1 MTAERTEA
9 AGHSSGTRNDT
20 RTVATA
26 QGVVAGARREGVAV
40 FRGIPYAAPPA
51 RTGRFAAPQPHAAWE
66 GVRDA
71 TVAGPTAPQ
80 AERNLGGID
89 MSPYF
94 GPGWIPGEDYLTLD
108 IWTPDR
114 PAPAPAHRSRGQDLD
129 GRQAA
134 LPVMVFVH
142 GGGFVAGSTRASLYD
157 GTAFARSGVVLVTV
171 NYRLGVSGFLD
182 LPGAPRNRG
191 LLDVIAAL
199 RWVRENIA
207 AFGGDPD
214 LVTLFGQS
222 AGATL
227 TGAVIAAPESRGL
240 VRRAIVQSG
249 SGLGAFS
256 PEQAA
261 RVTKAA
267 AAALGIAP
275 HADAFAA
282 VPDARLVEATARLGG
297 IDLRTTTAYDP
308 LAGLSPFSVVADR
321 QPADA
326 VAAGA
331 GSTGIDLLI
340 GTNAEEG
347 NLYLVPSGAHAAS
360 TAADVR
366 AAAERSH
373 PEPGL
378 LLDTYRA
385 AHPGATPGELRSA
398 VMGDALFG
406 KGTWALADA
415 HAERSSGATYSYRFD
430 WRSGAFDGRLGA
442 THTMELP
449 FVFGLDPARLRGPG
463 ALLGP
468 GSPPPDLAPRMHAAW
483 IRFART
489 GDPGW
494 APYDTRHRVTTVID
508 RRWTVHEDLRGDV
521 RRSWMR

>member
-1 MTAERTEA
+1 VSTEHPNRTRI
-9 AGHSSGTRNDT
+9 TT
-20 RTVATA
+20 RTVAPTRTRTVTTA
-26 QGVVAGARREGVAV
+26 QGVVAGARHEGVAV

-51 RTGRFAAPQPHAAWE
+51 LTGRFAAPHPHAPWD

-71 TVAGPTAPQ
+71 TAAGPTAPQ
-80 AERNLGGID
+80 AERNLGSLD

-94 GPGWIPGEDYLTLD
+94 GPGWVPGDDYLTLD
-108 IWTPDR
+108 IW
-114 PAPAPAHRSRGQDLD
+114 APAHPTSQG
-129 GRQAA
+129 

-157 GTAFARSGVVLVTV
+157 GGAFARSGVILVTV
-171 NYRLGVSGFLD
+171 NYRLGIAGFLD

-191 LLDVIAAL
+191 LLDIFAAL
-199 RWVRENIA
+199 RWIRENIA
-207 AFGGDPD
+207 AFGGDPGQ
-214 LVTLFGQS
+214 VTLFGQS

-261 RVTKAA
+261 RVTKAVA
-267 AAALGIAP
+267 SALGTAP
-275 HADAFAA
+275 RADAFDA
-282 VPDARLVEATARLGG
+282 VSDARLVDATARIGT

-308 LAGLSPFSVVADR
+308 LIGLSPFSVVADR

-326 VAAGA
+326 VATGL
-331 GSTGIDLLI
+331 GSTDIDLLI

-347 NLYLVPSGAHAAS
+347 NLYLVPTGAYAAS
-360 TAADVR
+360 TLADVR

-373 PEPGL
+373 PGPDSL
-378 LLDTYRA
+378 VDTYRA
-385 AHPGATPGELRSA
+385 AHPEAGPGQLRSA

-406 KGTWALADA
+406 AGSWALADA
-415 HAERSSGATYSYRFD
+415 HAERSSGATYSYHFD
-430 WRSGAFDGRLGA
+430 WRSGAFDGLLGA
-442 THTMELP
+442 THTVELP
-449 FVFGLDPARLRGPG
+449 FVFGLDPARLRGPD

-468 GSPPPDLAPRMHAAW
+468 GPPPPDLAPRMHAAW
-483 IRFART
+483 IRFARD

-494 APYDTRHRVTTVID
+494 APYDTRRRTTTVIG
-508 RRWTVHEDLRGDV
+508 RHWTVQEDLRGDI
-521 RRSWMR
+521 RRAWRR

>member
-1 MTAERTEA
+1 MTTEHGAPPPTRTHT
-9 AGHSSGTRNDT
+9 GT

-26 QGVVAGARREGVAV
+26 QGAVAGARLDGVAV
-40 FRGIPYAAPPA
+40 FRGIPYAAAPG
-51 RTGRFAAPQPHAAWE
+51 RTGRFAAPRPHAPWE
-66 GVRDA
+66 GIRDA
-71 TVAGPTAPQ
+71 TEAGPTAPQ
-80 AERNLGGID
+80 AERSLGAVD

-94 GPGWIPGEDYLTLD
+94 GPGWVPGEDYLTLD
-108 IWTPDR
+108 VWTPDH
-114 PAPAPAHRSRGQDLD
+114 PVSRSRTRSHDQGQP
-129 GRQAA
+129 

-157 GTAFARSGVVLVTV
+157 GTAFARSGVILVTV
-171 NYRLGVSGFLD
+171 NYRLGAGGFLD

-191 LLDVIAAL
+191 LLDILAAL
-199 RWVRENIA
+199 RWVRENIV

-227 TGAVIAAPESRGL
+227 TGAVVAAPESRGL

-267 AAALGIAP
+267 AAVLGIAP
-275 HADAFAA
+275 HADAFEA
-282 VPDARLVEATARLGG
+282 VPDTRLVEATARLGG
-297 IDLRTTTAYDP
+297 IDLRTPTAYDP
-308 LAGLSPFSVVADR
+308 LIGLSPFGVVADR

-326 VAAGA
+326 IAAGA

-347 NLYLVPSGAHAAS
+347 NLYLVPSGAYAAS
-360 TAADVR
+360 TMADVR
-366 AAAERSH
+366 AAAERAH
-373 PEPGL
+373 PEPDL
-378 LLDTYRA
+378 LVDTYRA
-385 AHPGATPGELRSA
+385 ALPGAAPGQLRSA

-406 KGTWALADA
+406 NGSWALADA
-415 HAERSSGATYSYRFD
+415 HAERSSGVTYSYRFD
-430 WRSGAFDGRLGA
+430 WRSRAFDGLLGA

-449 FVFGLDPARLRGPG
+449 FVFGLDDPARLRGPDG
-463 ALLGP
+463 LFGP

-494 APYDTRHRVTTVID
+494 PPYDTRRRITTVIG
-508 RRWTVHEDLRGDV
+508 RHWTVHEDLRGEV
-521 RRSWMR
+521 RRAWRR

>member
-1 MTAERTEA
+1 MSTENRTKAPEV
-9 AGHSSGTRNDT
+9 T
-20 RTVATA
+20 TA
-26 QGVVAGARREGVAV
+26 QGVVAGARHEGVAV
-40 FRGIPYAAPPA
+40 FHRIPYAEPPI
-51 RTGRFAAPQPHAAWE
+51 RTGRFAAPRPHAPWS

-71 TVAGPTAPQ
+71 TTAGPTVPQ
-80 AERNLGGID
+80 AERNLGAID

-94 GPGWIPGEDYLTLD
+94 GPGWVRGDDYLTLD
-108 IWTPDR
+108 VWTPDHALTPSPVR
-114 PAPAPAHRSRGQDLD
+114 EET
-129 GRQAA
+129 A

-157 GTAFARSGVVLVTV
+157 GTAFARDGVVLVTL
-171 NYRLGVSGFLD
+171 NYRLGIAGFLD
-182 LPGAPRNRG
+182 LPGSPRNRG
-191 LLDVIAAL
+191 LLDVLAAL

-214 LVTLFGQS
+214 QVTLFGQS

-275 HADAFAA
+275 HAEAFDG
-282 VPDARLVEATARLGG
+282 VPDARLVEAASRLGG
-297 IDLRTTTAYDP
+297 IDLHTTTAYDP
-308 LAGLSPFSVVADR
+308 LIGLSPFSLVADR

-326 VAAGA
+326 IAAGSDIGNDS
-331 GSTGIDLLI
+331 GSAADIDLLI
-340 GTNAEEG
+340 GTNTEEG
-347 NLYLVPSGAHAAS
+347 NLYLVPSGAYAAS
-360 TAADVR
+360 TMADVR
-366 AAAERSH
+366 TAAELSH
-373 PEPGL
+373 PEPDL
-378 LLDTYRA
+378 LIETYRT
-385 AHPGATPGELRSA
+385 AHPGATPGRLRSA

-406 KGTWALADA
+406 AGSWALAGA
-415 HAERSSGATYSYRFD
+415 HADRSSGTTYSYLFD
-430 WRSGAFDGRLGA
+430 WRSPALDGQLGA
-442 THTMELP
+442 THTVELP
-449 FVFGLDPARLRGPG
+449 FVFGLGPAPLRGPD

-468 GSPPPDLAPRMHAAW
+468 GNPPSSLAPRMHAAW

-494 APYDTRHRVTTVID
+494 APYDTRRRATMVIGSRWRV
-508 RRWTVHEDLRGDV
+508 REDPRGVV
-521 RRSWMR
+521 RRAWER

>member
-1 MTAERTEA
+1 MTAA
-9 AGHSSGTRNDT
+9 H
-20 RTVATA
+20 RTVTTA
-26 QGVVAGARREGVAV
+26 QGAVAGALHEDVAV

-51 RTGRFAAPQPHAAWE
+51 RAGRFAAPRPHAPWE

-71 TVAGPTAPQ
+71 TSAGPTAPQ
-80 AERNLGGID
+80 AERNLGAID

-94 GPGWIPGEDYLTLD
+94 GPGWIPGDDYLTLD
-108 IWTPDR
+108 IW
-114 PAPAPAHRSRGQDLD
+114 APEQRSREG
-129 GRQAA
+129 GRA

-171 NYRLGVSGFLD
+171 NYRLGISGFLD

-191 LLDVIAAL
+191 LLDVLAAL

-214 LVTLFGQS
+214 RVTLFGQS

-240 VRRAIVQSG
+240 VRRAVVQSG

-261 RVTKAA
+261 RVTQAA
-267 AAALGIAP
+267 ASALGIAP
-275 HADAFAA
+275 HSDAFAA

-308 LAGLSPFSVVADR
+308 LIGLSPFSVVADR

-326 VAAGA
+326 VAAGH
-331 GSTGIDLLI
+331 GSTGIDLLV

-347 NLYLVPSGAHAAS
+347 NLYLVPSGAYAVS
-360 TAADVR
+360 TEADVR

-373 PEPGL
+373 PEPDL
-378 LLDTYRA
+378 LLDAYRA
-385 AHPGATPGELRSA
+385 ARPGAAPGELRSA

-406 KGTWALADA
+406 AGSWALADA
-415 HAERSSGATYSYRFD
+415 HAGRSSGATYSYLFD
-430 WRSGAFDGRLGA
+430 WRSRAFDGLLGA

-449 FVFGLDPARLRGPG
+449 FVFGLDTARLHGEG
-463 ALLGP
+463 ALFGT
-468 GSPPPDLAPRMHAAW
+468 GSPPADLASRMHAAW
-483 IRFART
+483 IRFARD

-494 APYDTRHRVTTVID
+494 APYDTRRRITTVIG
-508 RRWTVHEDLRGDV
+508 RSWTAHEDLRGGI
-521 RRSWMR
+521 RRAWRR

>member
-1 MTAERTEA
+1 MTTE
-9 AGHSSGTRNDT
+9 N
-20 RTVATA
+20 RTVTTA
-26 QGVVAGARREGVAV
+26 QGVVAGALHAGATV

-51 RTGRFAAPQPHAAWE
+51 LTGRFAAPRPHAPWE

-71 TVAGPTAPQ
+71 TAAGPTAPQ
-80 AERNLGGID
+80 AERNLGAID

-94 GPGWIPGEDYLTLD
+94 GPGWVPGDDYLTLD
-108 IWTPDR
+108 VWTPDR
-114 PAPAPAHRSRGQDLD
+114 PVRRSQGKDRLQ
-129 GRQAA
+129 A

-171 NYRLGVSGFLD
+171 NYRLGMAGFLD

-207 AFGGDPD
+207 AFGGDPGQ
-214 LVTLFGQS
+214 VTLFGQS

-227 TGAVIAAPESRGL
+227 TGAVIAAPQSKGL

-275 HADAFAA
+275 RADAFEA
-282 VPDARLVEATARLGG
+282 VPDVRLVEATARLGG

-308 LAGLSPFSVVADR
+308 LIGLSPFSVVADR

-326 VAAGA
+326 VAAGL
-331 GSTGIDLLI
+331 GSTDIDLLI

-347 NLYLVPSGAHAAS
+347 NLYLVPSGAYATS
-360 TAADVR
+360 TMPDVR

-373 PEPGL
+373 PEPDL
-378 LLDTYRA
+378 LVDTYRA
-385 AHPGATPGELRSA
+385 AHPGATPGQLRSA

-406 KGTWALADA
+406 RGSWALADA
-415 HAERSSGATYSYRFD
+415 HAERSSGATYSYLFD
-430 WRSGAFDGRLGA
+430 WRSGAFDGLLGA

-449 FVFGLDPARLRGPG
+449 FVFGLDPARLRGPA
-463 ALLGP
+463 ALFGP
-468 GSPPPDLAPRMHAAW
+468 GSPPADLAPRMHAAW
-483 IRFART
+483 IRFARA

-494 APYDTRHRVTTVID
+494 APYDTRRRAAMVIGHRWAV
-508 RRWTVHEDLRGDV
+508 REDLRGDV
-521 RRSWMR
+521 RRAWRR

>member
-1 MTAERTEA
+1 MTAAHRT
-9 AGHSSGTRNDT
+9 DT
-20 RTVATA
+20 RTVTTT
-26 QGVVAGARREGVAV
+26 QGKVAGARHEGVAV

-51 RTGRFAAPQPHAAWE
+51 LTGRFAAPRPHAPWD
-66 GVRDA
+66 GVRDS

-80 AERNLGGID
+80 PERNLGAID

-94 GPGWIPGEDYLTLD
+94 GPGWVPGEDYLTLD
-108 IWTPDR
+108 VWAPD
-114 PAPAPAHRSRGQDLD
+114 AIHESQGQV
-129 GRQAA
+129 RHQP

-157 GTAFARSGVVLVTV
+157 GTAFARDGVVLVTV
-171 NYRLGVSGFLD
+171 NYRLGIAGFLD

-191 LLDVIAAL
+191 LLDALAAL

-214 LVTLFGQS
+214 QVTLFGQS

-227 TGAVIAAPESRGL
+227 TGAVVAAPQSMGL

-261 RVTKAA
+261 RVTRAA
-267 AAALGIAP
+267 AAELGVAP
-275 HADAFAA
+275 RADAFDT

-308 LAGLSPFSVVADR
+308 LLGLSPFSVVADR

-326 VAAGA
+326 IAAGQGNA
-331 GSTGIDLLI
+331 DIDLLI
-340 GTNAEEG
+340 GTNTEEG
-347 NLYLVPSGAHAAS
+347 NLYLVPSGAYATS
-360 TAADVR
+360 TPADVR
-366 AAAERSH
+366 ATAERSH
-373 PEPGL
+373 PEPDL
-378 LLDTYRA
+378 LVAAYRA
-385 AHPGATPGELRSA
+385 AHPEATAGQLRSA

-406 KGTWALADA
+406 AGSRALADA
-415 HAERSSGATYSYRFD
+415 HADRSSGATYSYLFD
-430 WRSGAFDGRLGA
+430 WRSRAFDGLLGA

-449 FVFGLDPARLRGPG
+449 FVFGLDPAQLRVPAALFGP
-463 ALLGP
+463 A
-468 GSPPPDLAPRMHAAW
+468 SPPPDLSGRMHAAW
-483 IRFART
+483 VGFART

-494 APYDTRHRVTTVID
+494 APYDTRRRATAVIG
-508 RRWTVHEDLRGDV
+508 RRWAVREDPGSEV
-521 RRSWMR
+521 RRAWER